1 MKRKLSVRD
10 TVFIGLLSAMC
21 VLATTIKVPFGTGA
35 MVHLGTAMLY
45 TIGIVF
51 GGVYAGLAGAI
62 GSAFFDLLMGFS
74 PYTIWSFFIK
84 GGAGLVVGVLAKGW
98 WPESGPRGGF
108 GWVRMVAACL
118 AAALWTLAGYFA
130 AWWGVTGSQAVA
142 ITNIP
147 SSLLTSGAGIV
158 VAMLLAPR
166 IRVYLARK

>member
-1 MKRKLSVRD
+1 MNRKLSVRD
-10 TVFIGLLSAMC
+10 IVFIGLLSAMC
-21 VLATTIKVPFGTGA
+21 ILATTIKVPFGTGA

-84 GGAGLVVGVLAKGW
+84 GGAGIVVGVLAKGR
-98 WPESGPRGGF
+98 WPESGPRGGY
-108 GWVRMVAACL
+108 GWLRTLAACL
-118 AAALWTLAGYFA
+118 AAAVWTLAGYFA

-142 ITNIP
+142 IANIP

-166 IRVYLARK
+166 IRVYLTRK

>member
-1 MKRKLSVRD
+1 MNRGLSVRD
-10 TVFIGLLSAMC
+10 IIFIGLLSAMC

-51 GGVYAGLAGAI
+51 GGVYAGFAGAI

-84 GGAGLVVGVLAKGW
+84 GIAGLIVGYLAKGR
-98 WPESGPRGGF
+98 WPESGGRT
-108 GWVRMVAACL
+108 GWLRMLLACL

-130 AWWGVTGSQAVA
+130 AWWSVTGSQAVA
-142 ITNIP
+142 IANIP
-147 SSLLTSGAGIV
+147 SSLLTSGAGIII
-158 VAMLLAPR
+158 ALLLAPR
-166 IRVYLARK
+166 IRGYVERR